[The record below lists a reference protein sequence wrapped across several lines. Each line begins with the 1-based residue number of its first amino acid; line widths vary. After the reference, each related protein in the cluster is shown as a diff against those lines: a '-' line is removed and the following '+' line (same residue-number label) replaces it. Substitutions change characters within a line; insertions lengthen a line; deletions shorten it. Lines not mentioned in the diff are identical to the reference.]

1 MFLVKICGITN
12 IDDACATVDAGA
24 GAIGFN
30 FFTQSCRFVDIEI
43 AQQIAAAVP
52 PHVLKVGVF
61 VNHSAREITETV
73 ERAGLDA
80 VQLHG
85 DEVPELLQ
93 QLPEPLQ
100 IIRAHR
106 CGRDGLSPLFD
117 YLEACRGMGRLPDAL
132 LIDADAGTNYGGSG
146 ERADWDRIVRERGGL
161 GMLPLILAGGLTPKN
176 VAAAIAAVR
185 PDGVDVASGVE
196 LEPGYKDTTL
206 ITNFVATARE
216 AFSEM

>member
-1 MFLVKICGITN
+1 
-12 IDDACATVDAGA
+12 
-24 GAIGFN
+24 
-30 FFTQSCRFVDIEI
+30 
-43 AQQIAAAVP
+43 
-52 PHVLKVGVF
+52 
-61 VNHSAREITETV
+61 
-73 ERAGLDA
+73 
-80 VQLHG
+80 
-85 DEVPELLQ
+85 
-93 QLPEPLQ
+93 
-100 IIRAHR
+100 
-106 CGRDGLSPLFD
+106 
-117 YLEACRGMGRLPDAL
+117 MGRLPDAL

-216 AFSEM
+216 AFSGM